1 MAHKI
6 APPEA
11 ALGTPCTIHMVINGP
26 ESKDSGY
33 KGQYENIS
41 PNGRLFAL
49 CKEPPIYANSTGKST
64 LMGKPSNPNV
74 PSVGSWVGSIG
85 VTLWDAQN
93 GRTLTP
99 WSP

>member
-1 MAHKI
+1 MVAVVRLPTVPSPGSWQAQPEPTEVSWRII

-74 PSVGSWVGSIG
+74 P
-85 VTLWDAQN
+85 
-93 GRTLTP
+93 
-99 WSP
+99 